1 MDDATFRRNF
11 FRALN
16 DMALEPDDTRYV
28 PIYDDTRIAADDP
41 VAMMQTTV
49 EWTIETSVQLFSGF
63 RGTGKSTELRRLRK
77 RLRDA
82 GYIVLL
88 FDAEDYLN
96 LSIPV
101 DVPDFLLAVAG
112 AVGEKVVEEGLLP
125 DDPAKLSYW
134 ERFEGFLKRIRV
146 PEVSAEVNTGLVKV
160 GAKANLRSDPEFTR
174 MLQQR
179 MTGHLGAFVDD
190 VRGYMHDVSMALRS
204 AHPDAE
210 GVVLIVDSIE
220 HIRGI
225 SNNAEEVQRSVES
238 LFAVHASKL
247 HFKGFHLIY
256 TVPPWLKVLF
266 PGLSSLYEPGG
277 VQVLPTLKVC
287 GRDGRQPFEPGLE
300 IMERVVAHRGDWQR
314 LLSPEQLRHVT
325 LQSGGHL
332 RDLLRILADLLR
344 RTTKLPVTDELVQR
358 TLAAARN
365 EFLPIAEDDA
375 RWLAQI
381 AGDNSVALP
390 DVDRLPTLARFLDTH
405 LVLCYRNGEEWYNVH
420 PLIREEVLREAS
432 PSRP

>member
-1 MDDATFRRNF
+1 MNDATFRRDF
-11 FRALN
+11 FRRLN
-16 DMALEPDDTRYV
+16 DAALEPSDERYV
-28 PIYDDTRIAADDP
+28 RIYDDRRISADDP
-41 VAMMQTTV
+41 VAMMQTTI

-63 RGTGKSTELRRLRK
+63 RGTGKSTELLRLRQ
-77 RLRDA
+77 RLRDE
-82 GYIVLL
+82 GYLVLL

-112 AVGEKVVEEGLLP
+112 AVGETAMKEGLLP
-125 DDPAKLSYW
+125 DDPAKFSYW
-134 ERFEGFLKRIRV
+134 ERFREFVKKIKVSEL
-146 PEVSAEVNTGLVKV
+146 SAEVNAGPAKL
-160 GAKANLRSDPEFTR
+160 GAKANLRSDPDFTR

-179 MTGHLGAFVDD
+179 MTGHLGSFVDD
-190 VRGYMHDVSMALRS
+190 VKTYLYDISMELRTR
-204 AHPDAE
+204 HPDAP

-225 SNNAEEVQRSVES
+225 STNAEDVQRSIES

-247 HFKGFHLIY
+247 HLRGFHAVY

-277 VQVLPTLKVC
+277 VQVLPTLKVS
-287 GRDGRQPFEPGLE
+287 GRDGAVPFEPGLE
-300 IMERVVAHRGDWQR
+300 IMQKVVAGRGDWRR
-314 LLSPEQLRHVT
+314 LCTEDQLRRVCLHA
-325 LQSGGHL
+325 GGHL
-332 RDLLRILADLLR
+332 RDLLRILADLVR
-344 RTTKLPVTDELVQR
+344 RATSLPVTDETVDR

-365 EFLPIAEDDA
+365 EFLPIADDDA

-381 AGDNSVALP
+381 AADNTVALP

-405 LVLCYRNGEEWYNVH
+405 LVLCYRNGQEWYNVH
-420 PLIREEVLREAS
+420 PLIRDEVLRKAAPGS
-432 PSRP
+432 